1 MAAGQFDPNIFQA
14 ALLQVA
20 DQLLRQLQLLRVQLQ
35 QQVQLAVQV
44 QAMVELHHQ
53 VESRPTWI
61 GPNC

>member
-1 MAAGQFDPNIFQA
+1 MAAGQFDPTSFKR
-14 ALLQVA
+14 LSYK
-20 DQLLRQLQLLRVQLQ
+20 LLRQLLQLQQQHRVQQ
-35 QQVQLAVQV
+35 HQQVQLAAQV